1 MRTRTLVLAL
11 ASLGVTACSSAS
23 PGSSNVGPATDAG
36 VPIDQAAVSRDAPSP
51 SALGPAVAANN
62 AFAIDLYEQVA
73 PTVDGGNLITSPLSA
88 SFALTMAYAG
98 AEGQT
103 ATEMAAALQLP
114 ADASSAFAGQN
125 ALSQAL
131 ASRAAAALASDT
143 KQAQGSGTAPSPADY
158 AFQVVNSVWGE
169 KTYPWA
175 APFLGVLAQNY
186 GTGVY
191 LEDFITNYTGATQ
204 TINDWVS
211 NETVDKINDLIPQ
224 GAIDDTTRMVLV
236 NAVHLKLP
244 WASPFQASLTANGT
258 FTRGDGTTVIASF
271 MNQTF
276 EEGNAGYA
284 ETAQAQVVSLPLS
297 DNQLSVVFVLPKSGG
312 LANLVSSLT
321 PETWS
326 TLTATTAPADGIV
339 LSLPKFDFTSPSFS
353 LKSPLEALGMKTAF
367 DPVQANFK
375 GLCAAPPDGDNLY
388 VSDVLQ
394 KAMMTVAEN
403 GVEAAAATAVIVGG
417 LSAVTQPVVVTIN
430 QPFLVSIVDSSGAIV
445 FLGQIDDPTDTG
457 SP

>member
-1 MRTRTLVLAL
+1 
-11 ASLGVTACSSAS
+11 
-23 PGSSNVGPATDAG
+23 
-36 VPIDQAAVSRDAPSP
+36 
-51 SALGPAVAANN
+51 
-62 AFAIDLYEQVA
+62 
-73 PTVDGGNLITSPLSA
+73 
-88 SFALTMAYAG
+88 MAYAG

-114 ADASSAFAGQN
+114 ADATSGFAGQN

-158 AFQVVNSVWGE
+158 ALEVVNSVWGE

-191 LEDFITNYTGATQ
+191 LEDFLNDYTGATQ
-204 TINDWVS
+204 TINEWVS

-224 GAIDDTTRMVLV
+224 GAIDPSTRMVLV

-258 FTRGDGTTVIASF
+258 FTRGDATTVTASF

-297 DNQLSVVFVLPKSGG
+297 DNQLSVVFILPKSG

-326 TLTATTAPADGIV
+326 TLTATTTQGQGIA

-367 DPVQANFK
+367 DPTLADFK

-417 LSAVTQPVVVTIN
+417 LSAVTQPVVVAIN

-445 FLGQIDDPTDTG
+445 FLGQIDDPTNTG